1 MSECCE
7 SKLSSK
13 KILLVIVS
21 FVVALISYESFAS
34 GDHEDSS
41 HGKMNHKKMDH
52 SKMNHGKMEKTMNS
66 GNRKLLD
73 TQTKKGI
80 LSVLEENETLH
91 NSFFEYNGNSVEKA
105 AKSLK
110 TKMKNISNP
119 EISKLLKF
127 SITKLDEIKS
137 SSSREDNNQNYHLIS
152 MALIHIVNTYDVGKK
167 YNAYS
172 CPMVKKK
179 WLQNS
184 NKLTKIHNPYAKG
197 MPHCGSK
204 VTSH

>member
-73 TQTKKGI
+73 TQTK
-80 LSVLEENETLH
+80 V
-91 NSFFEYNGNSVEKA
+91 FY
-105 AKSLK
+105 
-110 TKMKNISNP
+110 
-119 EISKLLKF
+119 
-127 SITKLDEIKS
+127 
-137 SSSREDNNQNYHLIS
+137 RY
-152 MALIHIVNTYDVGKK
+152 
-167 YNAYS
+167 
-172 CPMVKKK
+172 
-179 WLQNS
+179 
-184 NKLTKIHNPYAKG
+184 
-197 MPHCGSK
+197 
-204 VTSH
+204 